1 MALAEAVLATL
12 ILIATFGLLIARQ
25 VRGAITGYAAQ
36 SILLGGLA
44 IAMFAGS
51 HLPHLLALG
60 LLTIGIKGFAI
71 PAVVRFQVRGPAYRR
86 REIAYY
92 VGFPTALLVGAG
104 LSLVGLVAASRL
116 PFHPYLLS
124 EPVLGLALAVI
135 LLGLFTTM
143 ARRDAVLQLAGL
155 LAAENGVLL
164 VGLVVSPELGL
175 LIEFA
180 LVLDV
185 VIGVA
190 VMGFLIA
197 RMHET
202 VASTDTSELSRL
214 RG

>member
-12 ILIATFGLLIARQ
+12 ILIATFGLLLARQ

-51 HLPHLLALG
+51 RLPHLLALG

-71 PAVVRFQVRGPAYRR
+71 PAVVRFQVRGPTYRR

-124 EPVLGLALAVI
+124 
-135 LLGLFTTM
+135 
-143 ARRDAVLQLAGL
+143 
-155 LAAENGVLL
+155 
-164 VGLVVSPELGL
+164 
-175 LIEFA
+175 
-180 LVLDV
+180 
-185 VIGVA
+185 
-190 VMGFLIA
+190 
-197 RMHET
+197 
-202 VASTDTSELSRL
+202 
-214 RG
+214 